1 MRKFGRIV
9 LAALLTAALVIPTAS
24 MPVEARHKITE
35 DWTEKS
41 AEIPVAEGVTCQ
53 TIDGVLYIRGTG
65 AIPDYTNDTLYTR
78 PWSNHLFQAVNID
91 ETITYIGAKAFKNF
105 GKLRWIN
112 ASVKTY
118 LSGSDVFENI
128 YEQPTVRLSGTEE
141 TVTMLGD
148 KVPYTSLGSWA
159 TMAASHANNMIYVT
173 DDGATKNLFKQKTDP
188 YLTFVFSADNSGA
201 VWKEYTDSDKRKE
214 NKEENAARTHSD
226 RKPTSYTNVY
236 DLVEAPSEKNPE
248 FVSPMRFAPGYEK
261 SAQAVTAKRYPMSKG
276 YLELMAWILTNTHAD
291 YNYGVSY
298 NCTVATP
305 DKIYD
310 TYDTPQKYVLQIP
323 ASLQAPGRTFKAVV
337 VKNGQP
343 TVLDDLDLNDA
354 TLTFE
359 TTYGVYQM
367 SIIYK

>member
-1 MRKFGRIV
+1 MRKFGTIV
-9 LAALLTAALVIPTAS
+9 LAALLPAVLVVPTAL
-24 MPVEARHKITE
+24 MPVQAKSKITE

-41 AEIPVAEGVTCQ
+41 AEIPVADGVTCQ
-53 TIDGVLYIRGTG
+53 TIAGVLYIRGTG

-91 ETITYIGAKAFKNF
+91 DTITYIGAKAFKNF
-105 GKLRWIN
+105 EKLRFIN

-118 LSGSDVFENI
+118 LYGADVFENI
-128 YEQPTVRLSGTEE
+128 YEQPTVRLAGTEE
-141 TVTMLGD
+141 TVQMLGD

-159 TMAASHANNMIYVT
+159 TMASTNAHNMIYVT

-188 YLTFVFSADNSGA
+188 YLKFVFSSDNKWA
-201 VWKEYTDSDKRKE
+201 VWKEYTDSDKM
-214 NKEENAARTHSD
+214 KEEKEEHSADKDKYD
-226 RKPTSYTNVY
+226 RYTNVY
-236 DLVEAPSEKNPE
+236 DVVDSPSEKNPE
-248 FVSPMRFAPGYEK
+248 FVSPMRFADGYAK
-261 SAQAVTAKRYPMSKG
+261 TGHAVTAKRYPMGKG
-276 YLELMAWILTNTHAD
+276 YLDLIAWILTNTHAD

-298 NCTVATP
+298 NCTVSTA
-305 DKIYD
+305 DKVYD
-310 TYDTPQKYVLQIP
+310 TYDTPQKYVITIP
-323 ASLQAPGRTFKAVV
+323 SSLQAPGRTFKAIV

-359 TTYGVYQM
+359 TNYGAYQM